1 VSDGYQVVM
10 AEVLSLS
17 RVFAAESGTV
27 AGTVAGGGPSAAG
40 GGDAVV
46 DAALADALQVAAVTT
61 GQLAAVIDSHAGKL
75 RTAYERYQGAEE
87 TNTQLCRQ
95 LTKLI
100 SGA

>member
-10 AEVLSLS
+10 AEVLSAS

-27 AGTVAGGGPSAAG
+27 AGTVAGGGPPTAD

-46 DAALADALQVAAVTT
+46 DNALADALRAAAMTT

-75 RTAYERYQGAEE
+75 RTAYERYKDAEE
-87 TNTQLCRQ
+87 TNVQLCRQ